1 MYNIAEITNTIIS
14 GHALAELKKFPSDS
28 IDCVITSSPYLGL
41 RTYDTEPQIWGG
53 DFACQHTWEEHI
65 QKPKGGRNLPDN
77 MPSVGNNK
85 TIQKM
90 DNPRFGVK
98 SNFCLICGAWLGELG
113 QEPTPKMFVDHLVEI
128 FMECA
133 RVLKP
138 KGTMWINI
146 ADSYSGSNQGNGAPP
161 SGKNATNR
169 GTSKMQLENH
179 KSTLSNL
186 DIPKKSL
193 IGIPDRLKIA
203 LIDNGLICRNEII
216 WHKPNQMPSSAKDKF
231 TPDYEKLYFFTKSK
245 KYYFEQQL
253 EPYTKPMNRWAG
265 DILAADGNSEW
276 DEGTGQSSY
285 RNRNMRPNSNGKNMR
300 SVWSINTVPSKI
312 KHFAMFPEKLIERPI
327 LAGCPVLIC
336 KTCGKTFSENKDICW
351 CGHDNFETGIV
362 LDPFMGSGTTARVAK
377 KNMRNYI
384 GIELNP
390 EYAEV
395 SRKSLQ

>member
-1 MYNIAEITNTIIS
+1 MYNIADITNTIIS

-28 IDCVITSSPYLGL
+28 VDCLVTSSPYFGL

-53 DFACQHTWEEHI
+53 NKNCSHNWNSFEH
-65 QKPKGGRNLPDN
+65 KGISGGTKSAKVQIKGQDNFQIVPDAQQ
-77 MPSVGNNK
+77 S
-85 TIQKM
+85 IC
-90 DNPRFGVK
+90 
-98 SNFCLICGAWLGELG
+98 SLCGAWLGELG
-113 QEPTPKMFVDHLVEI
+113 QEPTPKMFIEHLVEI

-138 KGTMWINI
+138 EGTMWINI

-161 SGKNATNR
+161 SGKNSTNR
-169 GTSKMQLENH
+169 GTSKMQLEGH
-179 KSTLSNL
+179 KSTLSKL
-186 DIPKKSL
+186 DIPAKSL

-231 TPDYEKLYFFTKSK
+231 TPDYEKIYFFTKSK

-265 DILAADGNSEW
+265 DVLTADGKSEW

-285 RNRNMRPNSNGKNMR
+285 RTRNMRPNPNGKNMR
-300 SVWSINTVPSKI
+300 TVWSINTVPSKV

-327 LAGCPVLIC
+327 LAGCPILIC
-336 KTCGKTFSENKDICW
+336 KACGKTYGDSGDICW
-351 CGHDNFETGIV
+351 CGHDDFEKGIV

-377 KNMRNYI
+377 KNGRNYI

-390 EYAEV
+390 EYAEEA
-395 SRKSLQ
+395 RKSLQ